1 VILSTL
7 ALSVMAAA
15 GASPTPLKGSLAPL
29 VERFNQDLDK
39 PRVLALLSPT

>member
-1 VILSTL
+1 MLSAL
-7 ALSVMAAA
+7 ALSLMAATA
-15 GASPTPLKGSLAPL
+15 PSPTPLEGSLAPL